1 MINIREKPNR
11 VEKAL
16 LVGVYKEAIQ
26 KQEAES
32 LLEELNSLVATLGIP
47 IAESLLVRVAEP
59 SSRYFV
65 GTGKAEEIFSH
76 HTRLE
81 AGVGIFDN
89 GASRAKQRNGEAMAG
104 IAIIDRQEVILAIFA
119 QRAQTKE

>member
-1 MINIREKPNR
+1 MMNIREKPNR

-16 LVGVYKEAIQ
+16 RVGVYKDAIQ

-32 LLEELNSLVATLGIP
+32 LLEELNSLVSTLGIP
-47 IAESLLVRVAEP
+47 IAESLLVRVAEL

-76 HTRLE
+76 AKRIE
-81 AGVGIFDN
+81 ADVAIFDN
-89 GASRAKQRNGEAMAG
+89 ELSPAQQRNGEAVPA
-104 IAIIDRQEVILAIFA
+104 IAISDGRGFT
-119 QRAQTKE
+119 RN